1 MLQTTDVEEE
11 REERVAK
18 PKRSEL
24 GFFFHNNAGKEA
36 EAATYAGL
44 RRESQKE
51 LELLCSL
58 TPNSFVKR
66 TNKPE
71 MMMRLISFNKC
82 NNLAFNI

>member
-11 REERVAK
+11 RADRVAK

-24 GFFFHNNAGKEA
+24 GFFHNNAGKEA

-44 RRESQKE
+44 RRESPKE

-71 MMMRLISFNKC
+71 VNFT
-82 NNLAFNI
+82 